1 MTKIDIESSVL
12 NVRSTESTRIL
23 THQLRQIFTWFDLL
37 LQGEKIEFSKRD
49 INEYKHFAYKMH
61 HIVAY
66 TIPNNAITN
75 YADFEK
81 KLRYTI
87 NRLVFLVKK
96 ESKSK
101 QAVFSNQIV
110 LDFKSKLNSIL
121 MEEEFQ
127 YSLETELLPKFHYV
141 YKFKLSALTTE
152 QLNKILPEEFDKKD
166 VRALM
171 AGWKKHADRKVRG
184 TLFSKYASLYFGVM
198 HEFRVSNN
206 LVELEFPDNKPSNTI
221 LSNMLIDNYPQFR
234 INYINRLV
242 ELINSGTLF
251 IHKRTGSKPCTT
263 LI

>member
-49 INEYKHFAYKMH
+49 INEYKHFAYKMY
-61 HIVAY
+61 HIVTY
-66 TIPNNAITN
+66 TVPSNAIDN
-75 YADFEK
+75 YDFEK
-81 KLRYTI
+81 KLQYTI
-87 NRLVFLVKK
+87 NRLVFLARK
-96 ESKSK
+96 ELKSK

-141 YKFKLSALTTE
+141 YKLKLSTLTTE

-171 AGWKKHADRKVRG
+171 AGWKKHAYRKVRG
-184 TLFSKYASLYFGVM
+184 TLFSKYAGLYFEVM
-198 HEFRVSNN
+198 REFRVSNN
-206 LVELEFPDNKPSNTI
+206 LVKLEFPDNQPSNTI

-234 INYINRLV
+234 SNYINRLV